1 MKVMLNGTETT
12 LCKGIKQIWSATKI
26 YWRLRMNSH
35 WMIKAHIAIL
45 KALNKHYQVI
55 LDLYE
60 KENLENPVLN
70 YWKKTCHNYFQL
82 HTLEFGLLQDLDD
95 ICERR
100 MEVEEW
106 QKLKKQ

>member
-1 MKVMLNGTETT
+1 MKVMFNGTETT
-12 LCKGIKQIWSATKI
+12 LRKVIKQTWAATKI

-35 WMIKAHIAIL
+35 LMIKAHVAIL
-45 KALNKHYQVI
+45 TTLNKHYQVI
-55 LDLYE
+55 LDMYE

-82 HTLEFGLLQDLDD
+82 HTSEFALLQDLNNT
-95 ICERR
+95 CKKR